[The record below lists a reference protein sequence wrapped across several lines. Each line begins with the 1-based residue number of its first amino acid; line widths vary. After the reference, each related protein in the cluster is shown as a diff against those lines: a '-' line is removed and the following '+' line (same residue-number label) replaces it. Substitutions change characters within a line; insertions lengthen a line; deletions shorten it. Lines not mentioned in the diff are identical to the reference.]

1 MAETVTLTLPESV
14 AQSAHLVA
22 VRTDRRVEDVLV
34 EWLDRAAAEVPVE
47 SLPDEQVLALRD
59 LQMSSEQQDELGDL
73 LARQREGTLDAAG
86 RARLDALMD
95 TYRRGL
101 MRKAKALQ
109 VAVARGL
116 QPPLDAA

>member
-1 MAETVTLTLPESV
+1 MAETVTLTLSEAV

-22 VRTDRRVEDVLV
+22 AQTDRRVEDVLV
-34 EWLDRAAAEVPVE
+34 EWLDRAAEVPIE

-59 LQMSSEQQDELGDL
+59 LQMSREQQDELGDL
-73 LARQREGTLDAAG
+73 LARQREGALDAAG
-86 RARLDALMD
+86 RARLGALMD

-101 MRKAKALQ
+101 VRKAKALQ
-109 VAVARGL
+109 VAVARSL